1 MLRDPTVGGPRP
13 LFRSLGIA
21 SSGLGAQRARIDV
34 IATNLANADTTR
46 TAEGGPYRRRVVTME
61 EGLPGAPWTIGAQG
75 YAAGGP
81 PQVAQVPRVGAVPY
95 PGTIDGNGV
104 RVTGVEEAQGEGP
117 MVYDPGHPDA
127 DPNGYVQLPN
137 VNTSEELVDL
147 LSSRR
152 LFEANASVF
161 QAVKSILRRSAQL

>member
-1 MLRDPTVGGPRP
+1 MIPGTPPSGGPRP

-21 SSGLGAQRARIDV
+21 SSGLTAQRTRIDT

-46 TAEGGPYRRRVVTME
+46 TPEGGPYRRRVVSLE
-61 EGLPGAPWTIGAQG
+61 
-75 YAAGGP
+75 AGDP
-81 PQVAQVPRVGAVPY
+81 VQSPLVARVPR
-95 PGTIDGNGV
+95 PGGDPGLDPTQAAGV
-104 RVTGVEEAQGEGP
+104 RVAGIEEAGGEGP
-117 MVYDPGHPDA
+117 VVYDPGHPDA
-127 DPNGYVQLPN
+127 DADGYVRLPN

-161 QAVKSILRRSAQL
+161 QAVKAMLRRATQL

>member
-1 MLRDPTVGGPRP
+1 MLRDPTLGGPRP

-34 IATNLANADTTR
+34 IATNLANAETTR
-46 TAEGGPYRRRVVTME
+46 TAEGGPYRRRVVTLE
-61 EGLPGAPWTIGAQG
+61 EGLPGTPWTIGAQN

-81 PQVAQVPRVGAVPY
+81 ARVAQVPRVGDPMFDV
-95 PGTIDGNGV
+95 TMDGNGV
-104 RVTGVEEAQGEGP
+104 RVTGVEEAVGEGP
-117 MVYDPGHPDA
+117 LVYDPGHPDA
-127 DPNGYVQLPN
+127 DADGYVQLPN
-137 VNTSEELVDL
+137 VNTSEELIDL

-161 QAVKSILRRSAQL
+161 QAVKAILRRSAQL

>member
-1 MLRDPTVGGPRP
+1 MLRDPTLGGPRP
-13 LFRSLGIA
+13 LFRSLAIA

-46 TAEGGPYRRRVVTME
+46 TAEGGPYRRRVVTLG
-61 EGLPGAPWTIGAQG
+61 EGMPGTPWTIGAHG
-75 YAAGGP
+75 FAPGGP
-81 PQVAQVPRVGAVPY
+81 ARVAQVPRVGDPMFDA
-95 PGTIDGNGV
+95 TMDGNGV
-104 RVTGVEEAQGEGP
+104 RVTGVEEAAGEGP

-127 DPNGYVQLPN
+127 DADGYVQLPN
-137 VNTSEELVDL
+137 VNTSEELIDL

-161 QAVKSILRRSAQL
+161 QAVKAILRRSAQL